1 MSMRDILLTIT
12 ILGSLP
18 ICLFRPWIGVL
29 MWSWLAYM
37 NPHRL
42 TWGFAST
49 LPFSQLVAVVTLV
62 GLVFSNN
69 RKPFLWSRELLLIGI
84 LWVWFAF
91 TSAGAFYPD
100 EAWRKFGD
108 MSKILLMAML
118 VVPLFQDRE
127 KIRVLLLVIAGS
139 LGFYGVKGGLFV
151 LATGGQFMV
160 LGPPNSFFEANTE
173 LALVLNMALPLLLY
187 LAKEE
192 PRRWLRRGL
201 YGAFGLTALAV
212 PFTYS
217 RGGLVGLAVVMMVLL
232 VKARRRVLLIPVLAA
247 ATVALVM
254 FAPAQWVERVQ
265 TLENAREDGSAQL
278 RMMSWQVALSIAED
292 HPIFGGGFH
301 VFQNRATYDIYMPHY
316 PRTFGHDAHSIYFNL
331 LGEHGWVGL
340 GLFVV
345 LVVLVTMKLY
355 HLRRLARVHPQI
367 AWAANYAHM
376 LQASIATYLT
386 TGAFLSVA
394 YFDVAYQLFIL
405 VPVIHAVAMQ
415 QLTAEPPGD
424 TSAPP
429 VPAAVPALRGG

>member
-1 MSMRDILLTIT
+1 MSMRDVLLTIT

-42 TWGFAST
+42 TWGFASS
-49 LPFSQLVAVVTLV
+49 LPFSQLVAVVTIV
-62 GLVFSNN
+62 GFVFSNN
-69 RKPFLWSRELLLIGI
+69 RKPFLWSRELLLIGM
-84 LWVWFAF
+84 LWVWFGF

-100 EAWRKFGD
+100 EAWLKFMD
-108 MSKILLMAML
+108 MSKILLMAVL
-118 VVPLFQDRE
+118 VVPLFQDRD
-127 KIRVLLLVIAGS
+127 KIRILLLVIAGS

-192 PRRWLRRGL
+192 PRRWVRRGL

-217 RGGLVGLAVVMMVLL
+217 RGGLIGLAVVMVVLF

-247 ATVALVM
+247 AAVALVL
-254 FAPAQWVERVQ
+254 FAPAQWLERVQ
-265 TLENAREDGSAQL
+265 TLENATEDGSAQL
-278 RMMSWQVALSIAED
+278 RMMSWQVALSIAGD
-292 HPIFGGGFH
+292 NPIFGGGFH
-301 VFQNRATYDIYMPHY
+301 VFQNRATYDIYMPNY
-316 PRTFGHDAHSIYFNL
+316 PRAFGHDAHSIYFNL

-355 HLRRLARVHPQI
+355 HLRRLARTHPQI
-367 AWAANYAHM
+367 EWAANYAHM

-394 YFDVAYQLFIL
+394 YFDVAYQIFIL

-415 QLTAEPPGD
+415 QVAAEPAGD
-424 TSAPP
+424 TSATP